1 MNDAR
6 VFPVPSAVPLYHI
19 TDVANLKSILAAGG
33 LTCLAKH
40 RAQGI
45 GHTSIA
51 DPGIQEKRARTDV
64 PCGPKGTLHDY
75 VPLFFCT
82 RPPML
87 YTISRG
93 NVQGRQQKRIIYLC
107 TTIEAIGHA
116 ELRFVFTDG
125 HGIMQT
131 TQFFSNPARLDRVDW
146 PLMTAKWWNTTQEQP
161 DRTRRRQAEFL
172 VHGFLPWDVFA
183 AVAVQDVAMEK
194 EVVAMMEANGPDC
207 SRPVH
212 VLPVWYY

>member
-1 MNDAR
+1 MNDVR
-6 VFPVPSAVPLYHI
+6 VFPVPPAVPLYHI

-40 RAQGI
+40 KAQGI

-51 DPGIQEKRARTDV
+51 HGEIQEKRARTDV
-64 PCGPKGTLHDY
+64 PCGPKGTLRDY
-75 VPLFFCT
+75 VPLFFGR

-87 YTISRG
+87 YAISRG
-93 NVQGRQQKRIIYLC
+93 KVPGRQQGRIIYLC
-107 TTIEAIGHA
+107 TTVEAVGHA

-131 TQFFSNPARLDRVDW
+131 TQFFSNLARLDRVDW
-146 PLMTAKWWNTTQEQP
+146 PLMTAKWWNSTQEQP
-161 DRTRRRQAEFL
+161 DRRRRRQAEFL
-172 VHGFLPWDVFA
+172 VHGFLPWDVVA
-183 AVAVQDVAMEK
+183 AVAVQDVAMRK

-207 SRPVH
+207 SRPVR
-212 VLPVWYY
+212 VQPAWYY